1 MSEPIDKDLALD
13 VDVQPAS
20 ITIDEES
27 DRDLEK
33 RIGIFLF
40 GMGRAGL
47 RNLDVQVQNGCA
59 IISGTVHS
67 FYERQ
72 LALSCC
78 QRVAGVLIVNDKVE
92 VGEQTYHKLDT

>member
-1 MSEPIDKDLALD
+1 MSEPIDRDLALD

-59 IISGTVHS
+59 IISGRVHS

-78 QRVAGVLIVNDKVE
+78 QRVAGVMIVTDKIE